1 MTKVGHPEAAGQ
13 DERGLLLA
21 FLTLRQLV
29 GALEQ
34 IAGPPDRPFLG
45 YDGKLAAKALGRS
58 RVARP
63 KRVRQR

>member
-1 MTKVGHPEAAGQ
+1 MSADYSWH
-13 DERGLLLA
+13 

-29 GALEQ
+29 GALQ

-45 YDGKLAAKALGRS
+45 YDGKLAAKALERS